1 MLLEVQCI
9 RRSNIGFYKT
19 MRLTLKAINDELA
32 NRGYSARLIKST
44 GYFYFQSGETASWLD
59 GLSTCEPLT
68 EWRFWS
74 K

>member
-1 MLLEVQCI
+1 
-9 RRSNIGFYKT
+9 